1 MNTKSRFQRSVRL
14 IINAVLGMFF
24 MLNADLYADEPV
36 TSVTLSFETHASN
49 GLIILN
55 DVGIGAGEHFN
66 FILDTGTNY
75 TIIRPESAEKAGL
88 TNEKFNKT
96 RIKLGNIEIADA
108 GVAVISYKD
117 VPEDKFKVVLH
128 SEAGKEKEIK
138 VDGYL
143 GHNVLSAF
151 VLDIDFVGKKVTFNK
166 PGNESVKAPKE
177 TKPLEIPVEILN
189 DKIGGGE
196 VRVKASLIGVGEE
209 GTGMN
214 LLLDTGCK
222 ETSISTACAKRM
234 AMPEEILAE
243 TENGAIGV
251 EVPGLQAG
259 DCVIEPFIITV
270 SSDVPVEKPVDG
282 LLGIDFLS
290 QYFVRIDY
298 TGKKIFLWELEEEEY

>member
-1 MNTKSRFQRSVRL
+1 MYYKNMFQRLFSGM
-14 IINAVLGMFF
+14 AVFF
-24 MLNADLYADEPV
+24 ILTAGASAVAAEGPV
-36 TSVTLSFETHASN
+36 TLPFETHASN

-55 DVGIGAGEHFN
+55 DVGIGAGEHFT

-75 TIIRPESAEKAGL
+75 TILRPESAVKAGL

-96 RIKLGNIEIADA
+96 RIKLGNMEITDA

-117 VPEDKFKVVLH
+117 VPEDKFKVVLPG
-128 SEAGKEKEIK
+128 EAGKEKEIK

-151 VLDIDFVGKKVTFNK
+151 VLDIDFAGKKVTFNK

-177 TKPLEIPVEILN
+177 TKPLEIPIEILN

-196 VRVKASLIGVGEE
+196 IRVKASLIGVGEE
-209 GTGMN
+209 GEGMN
-214 LLLDTGCK
+214 LLFDTGCK
-222 ETSISTACAKRM
+222 ETAISTACAKRL

-243 TENGAIGV
+243 TQNGAVGV
-251 EVPGLQAG
+251 EMPGLQAG
-259 DCVIEPFIITV
+259 DCVIEPFTITV
-270 SSDVPVEKPVDG
+270 SSDVPVGKPLDG

-290 QYFVRIDY
+290 HYFVRIDY
-298 TGKKIFLWELEEEEY
+298 AGKKIFLWQLEEEEY